1 MHNIILAM
9 AQNQA
14 AGQPGQ
20 HGNPLVGF
28 LPFILI
34 FVVMWFFMI
43 RPQSKKQK
51 EVQAMLENLKVN
63 DWVLTNGGIV
73 GRITSLKP
81 DKNIVVIEIDDNNH
95 IRVDFQKSAVV
106 ALLNNEE
113 KIPEVKGS

>member
-1 MHNIILAM
+1 MYSMILAM
-9 AQNQA
+9 AQNPQ
-14 AGQPGQ
+14 AGQTQSSGA
-20 HGNPLVGF
+20 GLMGF

-34 FVVMWFFMI
+34 FFVMWFFMI

-51 EVQAMLENLKVN
+51 EMQQMLESLQVN

-81 DKNIVVIEIDDNNH
+81 DKNIVVIEIDDTNH

-106 ALLNNEE
+106 AIINKDNQ
-113 KIPEVKGS
+113 PQAS